1 MFDRR
6 FLPCLVVL
14 AASVFLFGC
23 PGKQVITETPTV
35 EGAEEQQAT
44 CKVAKDPLNPLIV
57 EWPGTSK
64 VDLDSASQRS
74 VVIVSYAG
82 CTLKVLTS
90 CQAKQKK
97 GEEVDKPYDLTSVTP
112 ARDKLQIADQSDLY
126 ARLPL
131 GAASLKGELSLGSS
145 LELDYIAV
153 GQRVAA
159 KAPEEL
165 SGDCDGATHFVRT
178 ITVGAYS
185 LDVMAKGKAGA
196 SVDVG
201 NAGAGVG
208 REESRRNLRGSG
220 DVDAC
225 SSDPLSKECGAVLQL
240 GLAPLQREGEKL
252 LNNAGFGAGLGPTGN
267 VYIPNLDNLNT
278 SSASFRNVD
287 SAYFKLVDTA
297 MSVEK
302 QKGTP
307 ATEKVRA
314 WEKVRDHKKDGEFY
328 DQAEERVGEWEK
340 VADAEQRRR
349 EALDKLRETYLEDKS
364 KLDELLAIQSDQL
377 ATPAQKTAWRKEFD
391 VAYAPHQKDLEELG
405 LRSSTGGSG
414 SGSGGGTGNDTAT
427 PTPEK
432 EYAIGTPI
440 GLEAEFGYARFGGK
454 VKTGAEESTYVIGG
468 DGIMAGANLGFP
480 DLGAGFG
487 LMATFRAYQ
496 GVQEGTSA
504 TALAFGG
511 LLKWSVG
518 SELVKFEIAGGGGY
532 ALYVSEVKLDENKF
546 QDLEAFKG
554 EEEGDTGLDDNPD
567 NNSKN
572 FLVSAAGATID
583 LTLGVIF
590 NVDILV
596 FGARA
601 GMNIS
606 AMNFTAT
613 EDEEGGPNIGTINEF
628 INTNSEASVG
638 PILSAMIGVQF

>member
-6 FLPCLVVL
+6 FLPSVVVL
-14 AASVFLFGC
+14 ALSAFLFGC

-64 VDLDSASQRS
+64 VDLDSSSQRS
-74 VVIVSYAG
+74 VVIVSYVG

-90 CQAKQKK
+90 CQARPKK

-225 SSDPLSKECGAVLQL
+225 SADPLSKECGAVLQL

-278 SSASFRNVD
+278 SSASFRSVD
-287 SAYFKLVDTA
+287 SGYFKLVDTA
-297 MSVEK
+297 MTVEK
-302 QKGTP
+302 QKNTP
-307 ATEKVRA
+307 ADVKVKA

-328 DQAEERVGEWEK
+328 EQADKRVTEWGN

-405 LRSSTGGSG
+405 LRSSSGGSGSG

-432 EYAIGTPI
+432 QYAIGTPI

-454 VKTGAEESTYVIGG
+454 VKTGGLDDSGEAATAYVLGG
-468 DGIMAGANLGFP
+468 DGIVAGANLGFP
-480 DLGAGFG
+480 NLGAGFG

-496 GVQEGTSA
+496 GLQEPSG

-511 LLKWSVG
+511 LLRWSVG

-532 ALYVSEVKLDENKF
+532 ALYVTEREVDELNTFEADLDGSEEGEAPSDEN
-546 QDLEAFKG
+546 
-554 EEEGDTGLDDNPD
+554 
-567 NNSKN
+567 
-572 FLVSAAGATID
+572 FLLSAAGATID

-606 AMNFTAT
+606 GMNFTAT
-613 EDEEGGPNIGTINEF
+613 AMDDDSELNIDNVNST

-638 PILSAMIGVQF
+638 PLLTATIGVQF

>member
-454 VKTGAEESTYVIGG
+454 VKTGGLDENGEAATAYVLGG
-468 DGIMAGANLGFP
+468 DGIVAGANLGFP
-480 DLGAGFG
+480 NLGAGFG

-496 GVQEGTSA
+496 GLQEPSG

-511 LLKWSVG
+511 LLRWSVG

-532 ALYVSEVKLDENKF
+532 ALYVTEREVDEENTFESDLDGDD
-546 QDLEAFKG
+546 DLNG
-554 EEEGDTGLDDNPD
+554 N
-567 NNSKN
+567 N
-572 FLVSAAGATID
+572 FLLSAAGATID

-601 GMNIS
+601 GLNIS
-606 AMNFTAT
+606 GMNFTAT
-613 EDEEGGPNIGTINEF
+613 ESEDGGPNIEAVNNT

-638 PILSAMIGVQF
+638 PLLTATVGVQF

>member
-1 MFDRR
+1 MSDRR
-6 FLPCLVVL
+6 FLPCVFVL
-14 AASVFLFGC
+14 ALSAFLFGC

-64 VDLDSASQRS
+64 VDLDSSSQRS

-90 CQAKQKK
+90 CHAKQKK

-112 ARDKLQIADQSDLY
+112 ARDKLQIADQSELY

-165 SGDCDGATHFVRT
+165 TGDCDGATHFIRT

-225 SSDPLSKECGAVLQL
+225 SKDPLSKDCGAVLQL

-314 WEKVRDHKKDGEFY
+314 WEKVRDHKKEGEFFE
-328 DQAEERVGEWEK
+328 QAEERVGEWEK

-414 SGSGGGTGNDTAT
+414 SGSGSGSGTGNDTST
-427 PTPEK
+427 PVAEK
-432 EYAIGTPI
+432 QYAIGTPI
-440 GLEAEFGYARFGGK
+440 GLEAEFGYARFGGN
-454 VKTGAEESTYVIGG
+454 VKTGGTESEPETAYVLGG
-468 DGIMAGANLGFP
+468 DGIVAGANLGFP
-480 DLGAGFG
+480 NLGAGFG

-496 GVQEGTSA
+496 GLQEPSG

-511 LLKWSVG
+511 QLRWSVG
-518 SELVKFEIAGGGGY
+518 SELAKFEIAGGGGY
-532 ALYVSEVKLDENKF
+532 ALYVTEREVDEGTFNK
-546 QDLEAFKG
+546 DL
-554 EEEGDTGLDDNPD
+554 NND
-567 NNSKN
+567 NNIDEDHN
-572 FLVSAAGATID
+572 FLLSAAGATID

-590 NVDILV
+590 NIDVLV

-601 GMNIS
+601 GLNIS
-606 AMNFTAT
+606 GMNFTAT
-613 EDEEGGPNIGTINEF
+613 KGGKGGEDVERIDTINTT
-628 INTNSEASVG
+628 INTDSEASVG
-638 PILSAMIGVQF
+638 PLFTAMIGVQF